1 MLFGAELRKRTLL
14 ACLLA
19 SLLQFAYW
27 GLFFWLPNLLASPID
42 KGGAGM
48 SVVKSTGWLIPIQA
62 GAFIGYL
69 SFGPLADRFGRRRV
83 FVAFVCASA
92 ILVPVYGRLVHHP
105 TLLLLLSPVLGCAGH
120 AYWSV
125 AAPLMSELFPTAV
138 RASGQGLGYNSG
150 RLLGALA
157 PYVIGVLAAVPHVG
171 IVSALS
177 LTSMFYFAAAA
188 VVFWLPDRSNDA
200 LT

>member
-1 MLFGAELRKRTLL
+1 
-14 ACLLA
+14 
-19 SLLQFAYW
+19 
-27 GLFFWLPNLLASPID
+27 
-42 KGGAGM
+42 
-48 SVVKSTGWLIPIQA
+48 
-62 GAFIGYL
+62 
-69 SFGPLADRFGRRRV
+69 
-83 FVAFVCASA
+83 
-92 ILVPVYGRLVHHP
+92 
-105 TLLLLLSPVLGCAGH
+105 LGCAGH

-125 AAPLMSELFPTAV
+125 AAPLMSELFPTTV

-177 LTSMFYFAAAA
+177 LTSMFYLAAA
-188 VVFWLPDRSNDA
+188 VVVFGLPDRSNDA